1 MTVIPDFLIAL
12 FILVS
17 IIVAL
22 FCGTWVVINM
32 NQVGKDYNPTREA
45 KFICAFLTLLV
56 IIASW
61 IRLWGG

>member
-17 IIVAL
+17 IVVAL
-22 FCGTWVVINM
+22 FCSTWIIVNL
-32 NQVGKDYNPTREA
+32 NNAGRFDNPTFEA
-45 KFICAFLTLLV
+45 KFICAFLTVLA

-61 IRLWGG
+61 IKLGV

>member
-17 IIVAL
+17 IIGAL
-22 FCGTWVVINM
+22 FCGTWLVINM
-32 NQVGKDYNPTREA
+32 NHVGRGYNPTLEA
-45 KFICAFLTLLV
+45 KFICAFLTLLA

-61 IRLWGG
+61 IKLWGG